1 VPCRKARTVAQLAA
15 AAAKARRRSFA
26 VESSREDFEP
36 GVWTRYAFRA
46 MKLKLYQIDA
56 FTDRVFSGNPA
67 GVCPLESWLPA
78 ETMQAIA
85 AENNVAETAFFVK
98 GSPHYGLRWFTPT
111 VEIALCGHAT
121 LASAYVIMTELARDM
136 TRISFETQSGV
147 LGVARSGEL
156 YTLDFPSYP
165 PKLVAP
171 PSRLAAALGV
181 TPVEVWQA
189 RQYMVLLNDESEV
202 RAAHP
207 DFSSYDW
214 LNGIDVIITAAG
226 DDCDFV
232 SRFFAPNHGIPED
245 PVTGSTHCTLAPYWA
260 KRLGK
265 TRLRAKQL
273 SPRGGELLCELAGDR
288 VLIAGRCAKYLEGEI
303 SVGA

>member
-1 VPCRKARTVAQLAA
+1 
-15 AAAKARRRSFA
+15 
-26 VESSREDFEP
+26 
-36 GVWTRYAFRA
+36 

-67 GVCPLESWLPA
+67 GVCPLDAWLPA
-78 ETMQAIA
+78 QTMQAIA

-121 LASAYVIMTELARDM
+121 LASACVIMTELARDM

-147 LGVARSGEL
+147 LGVARNGDL

-165 PKLVAP
+165 PQPATP
-171 PSRLAAALGV
+171 PARLAAALGV
-181 TPVEVWQA
+181 TPVDVWQA
-189 RQYMVLLNDESEV
+189 RHYMVLLKDEAEV
-202 RAAHP
+202 RALRP
-207 DFSSYDW
+207 DFSNYDW
-214 LNGIDVIITAAG
+214 LNGVDVVVTAEGA
-226 DDCDFV
+226 DCDFV

-265 TRLRAKQL
+265 SRLKARQVSA
-273 SPRGGELLCELAGDR
+273 RGGELLCELAGDR

-303 SVGA
+303 SIDD